1 MVGSAKD
8 KLESPTATLSQPP
21 PLCDIALAQRTAAA
35 ERLGENEPMAVGLP
49 KSGQRSSV
57 DGCCWCGVS
66 DRERKENR
74 LSSLSLG
81 TPSTT
86 VTVPLDEE
94 ETAERSEKSSASS
107 VLKVSLVL

>member
-1 MVGSAKD
+1 
-8 KLESPTATLSQPP
+8 
-21 PLCDIALAQRTAAA
+21 
-35 ERLGENEPMAVGLP
+35 MAVGLP

-66 DRERKENR
+66 DRERKESR
-74 LSSLSLG
+74 LSALSLG

-86 VTVPLDEE
+86 VAVPLADGEDGRVRSPEDEE

-107 VLKVSLVL
+107 VRKVSLVL